1 MDIQKIIADLVS
13 KLTGK
18 NDLIAKFTSNPASII
33 KQLTGL
39 DVNASQLA
47 QIVKGVSDKLGINAA
62 DIAKEGTGLLAKI
75 KKLFGGK

>member
-18 NDLIAKFTSNPASII
+18 KDLIAKFSADPAAII

-39 DVNASQLA
+39 TVSASQVA
-47 QIVKGVSDKLGINAA
+47 QIVKGVSEKLGLNAN
-62 DIAKEGTGLLAKI
+62 DILKEGTGLLAKI